1 MSKKKKQKN
10 EYKQTLRTYKNLYQ
24 MTALSVIADAFMLF
38 YVLKDAANENMDKT
52 YFPYI
57 WGISL
62 LIGIVCS
69 VFLCIFTRK
78 DYDARENSG
87 YFLFGRVIIVFVMN
101 VVAVFVNKSWSTTP
115 EGRELGATIF
125 VCALFSLIGLFI
137 QFCVCRY
144 LIMDH
149 LLYPPEPNKPKTTSS
164 SSSKSSSSSHSYVPT
179 PGKGVENTQFYKD
192 AYDKHYRQY
201 MGYPPKEEKK
211 SDYSDLDSHNFGHI
225 FDDHSTDV

>member
-1 MSKKKKQKN
+1 
-10 EYKQTLRTYKNLYQ
+10 
-24 MTALSVIADAFMLF
+24 MTILSLIADGIILF

-78 DYDARENSG
+78 DYEARENSG
-87 YFLFGRVIIVFVMN
+87 YFFFGRVVVVFLMNIIGVL
-101 VVAVFVNKSWSTTP
+101 VNRSWSMTP
-115 EGRELGATIF
+115 EGRELGATLF

-137 QFCVCRY
+137 QFCICRY
-144 LIMDH
+144 LIMGH
-149 LLYPPEPNKPKTTSS
+149 LLCPNEPKKPKTTSS
-164 SSSKSSSSSHSYVPT
+164 SSSSSSSRSSYTPT

-192 AYDKHYRQY
+192 AYDKYYRQY
-201 MGYPPKEEKK
+201 MGYPPKEDKK
-211 SDYSDLDSHNFGHI
+211 PDYSDIDDHDYSHI
-225 FDDHSTDV
+225 FDDHSTDL

>member
-1 MSKKKKQKN
+1 MAKKKKQKN

-24 MTALSVIADAFMLF
+24 MTVLSLIADGIILF
-38 YVLKDAANENMDKT
+38 CVLKNAANEDMDKT

-69 VFLCIFTRK
+69 VFLCVFTRK
-78 DYDARENSG
+78 DYEARENSG

-115 EGRELGATIF
+115 EGRELGAALF

-137 QFCVCRY
+137 QFCICRY
-144 LIMDH
+144 LIMGH
-149 LLYPPEPNKPKTTSS
+149 LLCPDEPKPKKTTSS
-164 SSSKSSSSSHSYVPT
+164 SSSRSTYVPT

-192 AYDKHYRQY
+192 AYDKYYRQY
-201 MGYPPKEEKK
+201 MGLPPRETQKP
-211 SDYSDLDSHNFGHI
+211 DYSDLDDHDYSHI
-225 FDDHSTDV
+225 FDDHSTDL